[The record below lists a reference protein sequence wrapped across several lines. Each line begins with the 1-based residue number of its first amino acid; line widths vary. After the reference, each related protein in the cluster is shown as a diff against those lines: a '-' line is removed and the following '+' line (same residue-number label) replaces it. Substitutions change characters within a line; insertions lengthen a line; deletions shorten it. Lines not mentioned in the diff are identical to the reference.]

1 MIRRLENLVFGA
13 RRLILILLAIVTL
26 FALYFAAHLRL
37 STGYDKALPMGHE
50 YIDTFQ
56 KYRDQLFGS
65 NSVIIVLEPRTGT
78 IWNKEFFKVY
88 KNLTDDIFY
97 LPGVS
102 RESVTSLWTP
112 NVHYIEITEDGATAQ
127 DVIQNGV
134 QVDALTQEDIAAIR
148 DKVIS
153 GGFVGRVVAN
163 DFTGAMVWADMQDFD
178 PSTGKK
184 IDIFDVA
191 DKLEK
196 QIRHK
201 YENDKYSVRII
212 GFAKAIGDVA
222 DGARSVFIFFTI
234 AFALTALSLY
244 LYSRSWMLTGAT
256 LLASLTSV
264 IWQFAALELLGFG
277 LDPLAILVPFLV
289 FAIGVSHGVQQI
301 NRVTAAVSAGASSEQ
316 AARASF
322 DALLGPGAMALMTTF
337 IGFAT
342 LYLIPIQM
350 IRELAIAAAIGVAFK
365 MVTNLVMLPLLVS
378 YMRFDEGFA
387 HRAARA
393 RRFRLDVMHWLGDKV
408 SSPRNSII
416 ILCVAAVLF
425 TLAAYA
431 SRNRHVGAL
440 YAGVPELQENSRYN
454 IDSRDIASKFSLGL
468 NILTVVVETPPD
480 SCVDYDTLNYLN
492 KFSWHMRNVPGVN
505 LVVSLPFSLSAL
517 NVPFNEGNL
526 KWHTIPKAREALA
539 QEEAVLPG
547 SGAVMNGNCTL
558 LPHMIF
564 LEDARATTIATAVA
578 AVKSYRDEHPM
589 KGVNPRLAA
598 GNMGVQA
605 AVNEEVSKA
614 ELPMML
620 WVYAV
625 VIALVAA
632 VYRDLRAIITCCVP
646 LTFATFLGYWFMD
659 MLQIGLTVA
668 TLAVMVLA
676 VGIGIDYAFY
686 IYNRIQYHFHSERDA
701 TESVKH
707 AMLETG
713 MATFF
718 TAVTLAIGV
727 STWAFSPLKFQADM
741 GLLLTF
747 MFLINMVVAIT
758 VLPAIVVVL
767 DLLFPRAWS
776 TRRRKD
782 AMAH

>member
-1 MIRRLENLVFGA
+1 MIRRLEDFIFGA
-13 RRLILILLAIVTL
+13 RRLILILLAVITV

-37 STGYDKALPMGHE
+37 STGFDKALPMGHE

-65 NSVIIVLEPRTGT
+65 NSLIVVLEPRTGT
-78 IWNKEFFKVY
+78 IWNRDFFKTY

-97 LPGVS
+97 LPGVA

-127 DVIQNGV
+127 DVIPNGV
-134 QVDALTQEDIAAIR
+134 QPDAMTPEDIDAI
-148 DKVIS
+148 KIKAIG

-184 IDIFDVA
+184 VDLFDVA

-222 DGARSVFIFFTI
+222 DGARSVFIFFAI
-234 AFALTALSLY
+234 AFLLTALSLY

-264 IWQFAALELLGFG
+264 VWQFAALDLLGYG

-301 NRVTAAVSAGASSEQ
+301 NRVTAAISAGASSEH

-322 DALLGPGAMALMTTF
+322 VALLGPGSMALTTTF

-342 LYLIPIQM
+342 LYLIPIEM

-365 MVTNLVMLPLLVS
+365 MVTNLVMLPLLVT

-387 HRAARA
+387 HRAAAA
-393 RRFRLDVMHWLGDKV
+393 RRVRLDVMHKLGDFV
-408 SSPRNSII
+408 SSPRNSVI
-416 ILCVAAVLF
+416 ILCIAAVLF
-425 TLAAYA
+425 TLSIYA

-440 YAGVPELQENSRYN
+440 YAGVPELREDSRYN

-468 NILTVVVETPPD
+468 NILTVAVETPAD
-480 SCVDYDTLNYLN
+480 ACVDYDTLNFLN
-492 KFSWHMRNVPGVN
+492 KFSWYMQNVPGVN
-505 LVVSLPFSLSAL
+505 LVVSLPYSISAI

-526 KWHTIPKAREALA
+526 RWHTIPKVREALA

-547 SGAVMNGNCTL
+547 SAAVMNKDCTL
-558 LPHMIF
+558 LPHLIF
-564 LEDARATTIATAVA
+564 LKDARATTIATAVA
-578 AVKSYRDEHPM
+578 AVKTYRSEHRM
-589 KGVNPRLAA
+589 KGVNLRLAA

-605 AVNEEVSKA
+605 AVNEEVSRS

-625 VIALVAA
+625 VIALVAI
-632 VYRDLRAIITCCVP
+632 VYRDLRAIIACCLP

-668 TLAVMVLA
+668 TLSVMVLA
-676 VGIGIDYAFY
+676 VGIGVDYAFY
-686 IYNRIQYHFHSERDA
+686 IYNRIQYHFTSERDA

-747 MFLINMVVAIT
+747 MFLINMVVAVT

-767 DLLFPRAWS
+767 DLLLPRTWS
-776 TRRRKD
+776 EKRHKGV
-782 AMAH
+782 MAH

>member
-1 MIRRLENLVFGA
+1 MINRLEDFVFGA
-13 RRLILILLAIVTL
+13 RRLILILLAIISV
-26 FALYFAAHLRL
+26 FALYFASHLRL
-37 STGYDKALPMGHE
+37 STGFDKALPMGHE

-56 KYRDQLFGS
+56 KYRDHLFGS
-65 NSVIIVLEPRTGT
+65 NSLIVVLEPRTGT
-78 IWNKEFFKVY
+78 IWNKDFFKTY

-97 LPGVS
+97 LPGVA

-134 QVDALTQEDIAAIR
+134 QVDALTPEDISAIR

-201 YENDKYSVRII
+201 YENDQYTVRII

-222 DGARSVFIFFTI
+222 DGARSVFIFFTL
-234 AFALTALSLY
+234 AFLLTALSLY

-256 LLASLTSV
+256 LLASFTSV
-264 IWQFAALELLGFG
+264 VWQFAALYLLGYG

-301 NRVTAAVSAGASSEQ
+301 NRVTAAISAGASSEH
-316 AARASF
+316 AARSSF
-322 DALLGPGAMALMTTF
+322 VALLGPGAMALTTTF

-342 LYLIPIQM
+342 LYLIPIEM

-387 HRAARA
+387 HRAASA
-393 RRFRLDVMHWLGDKV
+393 RRFRLDVMHMLGDAV
-408 SSPRNSII
+408 SSPRNSIV

-425 TLAAYA
+425 TLSIYA

-440 YAGVPELQENSRYN
+440 YAGVPELQEGSRYN
-454 IDSRDIASKFSLGL
+454 VDSRDIASKFSLGL
-468 NILTVVVETPPD
+468 NILTVVVETPAD

-492 KFSWHMRNVPGVN
+492 KFSWYMRNVPGVN
-505 LVVSLPFSLSAL
+505 LVVSLPFSISAI

-547 SGAVMNGNCTL
+547 SGAVMNENCTL
-558 LPHMIF
+558 LPQMIF
-564 LEDARATTIATAVA
+564 LEDAKATTIATAVA
-578 AVKSYRDEHPM
+578 AVKTYRNEHQM
-589 KGVNPRLAA
+589 KGVNLRLAA

-605 AVNEEVSKA
+605 AVNEEVSKS

-625 VIALVAA
+625 VIALVAI
-632 VYRDLRAIITCCVP
+632 VYRDLRAIVTCCVP

-668 TLAVMVLA
+668 TLSVMVLA
-676 VGIGIDYAFY
+676 VGIGVDYAFY
-686 IYNRIQYHFHSERDA
+686 IYNRIQYHFLSERDA

-718 TAVTLAIGV
+718 TAVTLAVGV

-747 MFLINMVVAIT
+747 MFLINMVVAVT
-758 VLPAIVVVL
+758 VLPALVVVL
-767 DLLFPRAWS
+767 DMLFPRAWS
-776 TRRRKD
+776 EKRRKGV
-782 AMAH
+782 MAH